1 MNLLGQFWHYVSK
14 VYDLP
19 RRLRAVRDT
28 RVYPHIPT
36 WQISASLFLGAL
48 LRLPSFLQLATDTKR
63 AGWRRLLRFDQPLQD
78 DQLAY
83 VCERYRLDDWRELL
97 GAVNQTLKRNKALE
111 SAKIGG
117 LLVVALDANE
127 QFKSRSRCCEACAR
141 RTVTVKGPDGKLTEV
156 EEFYH
161 RMVYAQISGPK
172 FSVVLDLEP
181 IRPGED
187 ECSAALRLLGRLRRL
202 YGPRFFDAVTV
213 DAWYTNTPFV
223 RAVRRMG
230 WGVISV
236 LKQER
241 FTAYQETTTLAAAQ
255 KPVPLQWEDRQIALR
270 EIPHLSLSEDR
281 PEPIRVV
288 VSDETWIETK
298 RVAGKTVRIARQ
310 SHWRWIATPELDP
323 YPSQV
328 VWRAGHQRWGIENHA
343 FNELT
348 KYYHLTHCPHHHP
361 VAIPAWLLILLLAF
375 NLFEVFVRL
384 HGKLWQ
390 SAGKVTLQSLALNLD
405 RALEH
410 PDELEPLWSG

>member
-1 MNLLGQFWHYVSK
+1 MNLLGQFWLYVSK

-28 RVYPHIPT
+28 RVYPAIPT
-36 WQISASLFLGAL
+36 WQVSGSLFLGAL
-48 LRLPSFLQLATDTKR
+48 LRTPSFLQLATDTQR
-63 AGWRRLLRFDQPLQD
+63 AGWRRLLRLHQPLQD
-78 DQLAY
+78 DTLDY

-97 GAVNQTLKRNKALE
+97 VAVNQTLKRNKAFE

-127 QFKSRSRCCEACAR
+127 QFKSRSRCCEACCR
-141 RTVTVKGPDGKLTEV
+141 RTLTLKGPDGKLSEV

-161 RMVYAQISGPK
+161 RMVCAQISGPK
-172 FSVVLDLEP
+172 FSVVLDLEL

-187 ECSAALRLLGRLRRL
+187 ECGAALRLLGRLRRL

-213 DAWYTNTPFV
+213 DAWYTNASLV
-223 RAVRRMG
+223 RGVRRMG

-241 FTAYQETTTLAAAQ
+241 FTAYQEATALAASQ

-270 EIPHLSLSEDR
+270 EIPHLSLSEER

-288 VSDETWIETK
+288 VSDETWVETK
-298 RVAGKTVRIARQ
+298 RIAGKTVRTPQR
-310 SHWRWIATPELDP
+310 SHWRWIVTPELDP
-323 YPSQV
+323 YPAQV
-328 VWRAGHQRWGIENHA
+328 IWRAGHQRWGIENHA

-348 KYYHLTHCPHHHP
+348 QYYHLTHCPHHHP
-361 VAIPAWLLILLLAF
+361 VAILAWLLILLLAF

-384 HGKLWQ
+384 HSKLWQ
-390 SAGKVTLQSLALNLD
+390 PAGKLTLQSLALNLD